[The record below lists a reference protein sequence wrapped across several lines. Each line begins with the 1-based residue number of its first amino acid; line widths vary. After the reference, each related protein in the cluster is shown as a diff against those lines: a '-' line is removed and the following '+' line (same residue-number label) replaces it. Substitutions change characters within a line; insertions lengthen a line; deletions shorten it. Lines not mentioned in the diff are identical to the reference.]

1 LPRAFCQASS
11 AGVAFERP
19 RFAQEPPMT
28 PMIEVKDL
36 TKRYRERVAVD
47 HLTFSLETGEILGF
61 LGPNGAGKSTTMKM
75 LTGFLPPSEGSVRI
89 AGHDVFEEPLEV
101 KRQIGYLPETPPL
114 YPEMTV
120 RGYLKFVATIKG
132 VKRGQLMAEVD
143 RVASQTGVTQVI
155 DRVIQNLSKGYK
167 QRVGIAQA
175 LLGSPKLLI
184 LDEPTEGLDPM
195 QRAEVRELIR
205 GLAGQHT
212 VILSTHILPEVTTTC
227 GRVLILN
234 QGKRVAFDSISNL
247 THAIGNDHASLE
259 DIFIKLTA
267 TAA

>member
-1 LPRAFCQASS
+1 
-11 AGVAFERP
+11 
-19 RFAQEPPMT
+19 MT

-36 TKRYRERVAVD
+36 TKRYRERIAVNR
-47 HLTFSLETGEILGF
+47 LTFSLEPGEILGF

-75 LTGFLPPSEGSVRI
+75 LTGFLPPSEGTVRI

-132 VKRGQLMAEVD
+132 VKRGQVKAEVD
-143 RVASQTGVTQVI
+143 RVASQTGVAQVM
-155 DRVIQNLSKGYK
+155 DRVIQNLSKGFR

-175 LLGSPKLLI
+175 LLNSPKLLI

-205 GLAGQHT
+205 NLAGQHT

-227 GRVLILN
+227 GKVLILN
-234 QGKRVAFDSISNL
+234 QGKLVAFDTIASL
-247 THAIGNDHASLE
+247 THAIGDDRASLE
-259 DIFIKLTA
+259 EIFIKLTA
-267 TAA
+267 KAA